1 VATVRPLNRPRRFS
15 PYRAPRTAL
24 AVGVLVLIALTL
36 AGCAGSDRAPYP
48 YHWNLFFDSIFHP
61 DGAIINGLIL
71 TVTISIAAQ
80 VIGVILGIFAAL
92 AKMSKARP
100 IRWLANTYVWFF
112 RGTPLLVQLVFFYY
126 GLSVARIYL
135 WPDLAIGPVTIEG
148 AVQAGIF
155 VLGVNEGAY
164 MAEIVRA
171 GILAVDPGQMEAARA
186 LGMTPGKAMRRIVL
200 PQAARVI
207 IPPLGNEF
215 NNMLKT
221 TSLLFVLS
229 VVELYNVFNIKQGNS
244 FTPFEYYLAAAVWY
258 LILTT
263 IWGVIQA
270 WIEGRLAKGAPGAS
284 VEGPS
289 FGSRMLGLRGA
300 TRTH

>member
-1 VATVRPLNRPRRFS
+1 MIRSDRGRKS
-15 PYRAPRTAL
+15 RAPRSAL
-24 AVGVLVLIALTL
+24 AVGVLVVLALTL

-48 YHWNLFFDSIFHP
+48 YHWNLFFDSLFRP
-61 DGAIINGLIL
+61 DQAIINGLIL

-80 VIGVILGIFAAL
+80 FIGVILGVFAAL
-92 AKMSKARP
+92 GKMSKVGP
-100 IRWLANTYVWFF
+100 IRWIANTYVWFF

-135 WPDLAIGPVTIEG
+135 WPDLVVGPLTIEG

-155 VLGVNEGAY
+155 ALGLNEGAY

-207 IPPLGNEF
+207 VPPLGNEF

-258 LILTT
+258 LLLTT
-263 IWGVIQA
+263 IWGVIQS
-270 WIEGRLAKGAPGAS
+270 WIERRLAKGTPGAPIA
-284 VEGPS
+284 GPS

-300 TRTH
+300 ARSR